1 MHVEV
6 RGVLMSWA
14 VHCAHQTS
22 QCPGPAQLSS
32 DRPLLCLHLLAARHL
47 PDTREGAVTCM
58 LRCAVCS

>member
-22 QCPGPAQLSS
+22 QCPGPGQLSS
-32 DRPLLCLHLLAARHL
+32 DDLLPLLVVLLVHERAHERRH
-47 PDTREGAVTCM
+47 A
-58 LRCAVCS
+58 